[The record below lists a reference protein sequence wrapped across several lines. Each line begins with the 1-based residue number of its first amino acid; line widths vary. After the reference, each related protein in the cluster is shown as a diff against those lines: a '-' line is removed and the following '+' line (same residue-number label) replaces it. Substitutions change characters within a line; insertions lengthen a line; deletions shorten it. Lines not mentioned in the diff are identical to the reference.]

1 MVKINQRW
9 KIAEDINLLR
19 GTSAWTKIK
28 YFWRKGWIE
37 IPVIMGCSFLFVA
50 GTSMGAFTL
59 YYGLTHDLT
68 PKYYETAKKRGK
80 SVDARSKEKIEDLYR
95 SLTFRTVHVS
105 DPVSQLFLRQRFVYV
120 PEVSR
125 TRMMK
130 KMFKSVLLNC
140 TILYC
145 YRETII
151 LFL

>member
-68 PKYYETAKKRGK
+68 PKYYETAKIFRPDDPR
-80 SVDARSKEKIEDLYR
+80 VQKIRYTSSFD
-95 SLTFRTVHVS
+95 
-105 DPVSQLFLRQRFVYV
+105 
-120 PEVSR
+120 
-125 TRMMK
+125 
-130 KMFKSVLLNC
+130 
-140 TILYC
+140 
-145 YRETII
+145 
-151 LFL
+151 